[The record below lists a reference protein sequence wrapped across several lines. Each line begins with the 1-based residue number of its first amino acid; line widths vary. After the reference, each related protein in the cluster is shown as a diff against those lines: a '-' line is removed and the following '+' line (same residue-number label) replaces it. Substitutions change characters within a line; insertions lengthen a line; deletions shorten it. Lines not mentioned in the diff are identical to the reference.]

1 MGTPPGNGE
10 SNQDVTTFTRLLAV
24 FTFLLLIYTAI
35 PYITTSGTNLAP
47 VEPVPQ
53 RVRIIG
59 YDRDQMFGTWL
70 PGVRESV
77 VEASG
82 ATDPYSGEPLDLST
96 AEVDHILP
104 LSAAWDLGA
113 HSWTALERIEFAND
127 PANLVLVNRAENQQ
141 KSDQLPSQWLP
152 TNRSVRCWYVG
163 RLFDVAAAYELPLP
177 EQDIRAGRRSCGL
190 AIL

>member
-1 MGTPPGNGE
+1 M
-10 SNQDVTTFTRLLAV
+10 TTFTRLLAV
-24 FTFLLLIYTAI
+24 FTFLLLLYSAA
-35 PYITTSGTNLAP
+35 PFITTSGTDLAA
-47 VEPVPQ
+47 VDPVPQ

-70 PGVRESV
+70 PGVREAV
-77 VEASG
+77 VEAAG
-82 ATDPYSGEPLDLST
+82 VTDPYSGKPLDLST

-113 HSWTALERIEFAND
+113 HRWTALERIEFAND

-152 TNRSVRCWYVG
+152 SDRSARCWYVD
-163 RLFDVAAAYELPLP
+163 RLFAVAAAYDLPLP
-177 EQDIRAGRRSCGL
+177 EKDLRVGRRSCGL

>member
-1 MGTPPGNGE
+1 M
-10 SNQDVTTFTRLLAV
+10 TTFTRLLAV
-24 FTFLLLIYTAI
+24 FTFLLLLYTVA
-35 PYITTSGTNLAP
+35 PLLTTSRSELAP

-77 VEASG
+77 VEAAG
-82 ATDPYSGEPLDLST
+82 LTDPYTGEPLDLST

-113 HSWTALERIEFAND
+113 HRWTALERIEFAND
-127 PANLVLVNRAENQQ
+127 PINLVLVNRRENQQ

-152 TNRSVRCWYVG
+152 ADRSIRCWYVG
-163 RLFDVAAAYELPLP
+163 RLFAVATAYDLPLP
-177 EQDIRAGRRSCGL
+177 EQDIRVGRRSCGL
-190 AIL
+190 AIP